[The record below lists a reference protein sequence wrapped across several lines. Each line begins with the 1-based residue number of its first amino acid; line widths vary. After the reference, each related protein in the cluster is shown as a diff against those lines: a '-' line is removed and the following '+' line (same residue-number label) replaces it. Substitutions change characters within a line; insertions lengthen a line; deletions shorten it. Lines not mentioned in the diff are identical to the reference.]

1 MPIWH
6 CQTSKLWRI
15 RVFLFY
21 HNSCLWII
29 CKTMLDHQHKA
40 RNDLSCFPYADERP
54 VDPRRAHFLLR
65 GRHRGH
71 AAPPRDRARVGGE
84 GGRLRHRRRQRGGHL
99 PPPPDPVGLGRGSR
113 QFRSLGDHQV
123 IYIINRITESEVA
136 TKTENFFRALDRE
149 KRAQYILTVAADLPD
164 TASTA
169 TFRVFVAVLDINDNP
184 PVFDQVRRAR
194 SQHDP

>member
-1 MPIWH
+1 M
-6 CQTSKLWRI
+6 R
-15 RVFLFY
+15 
-21 HNSCLWII
+21 
-29 CKTMLDHQHKA
+29 DHQHKA

-136 TKTENFFRALDRE
+136 TKTENFQSTGSRE
-149 KRAQYILTVAADLPD
+149 TGAIHSNGGGRPAGH
-164 TASTA
+164 
-169 TFRVFVAVLDINDNP
+169 RVHRHFPRLCRRLGHQRQPAR
-184 PVFDQVRRAR
+184 VRPGKESEVRGHVQLQMTSA
-194 SQHDP
+194 